1 MNHFFLTS
9 ALMLTLSSPLVAQD
23 QISVKGTVK
32 DQSGLT
38 LPGVNVLNIT
48 NNTGTITDFDGN
60 YVLNAKKGDELRFS
74 YIGMKDFTV
83 KVTSEK
89 IDVVL
94 SEASEVLEDVVV
106 IGYGTSKK
114 KDLTGAVASIKLE
127 DSPVM
132 SMPNN
137 NVLESLKG
145 SLPGVNISMSA
156 SAGGTPGFSI
166 RGQNSINASTAPLLV
181 VDGIIGGNFAELNP

>member
-60 YVLNAKKGDELRFS
+60 YSL
-74 YIGMKDFTV
+74 
-83 KVTSEK
+83 
-89 IDVVL
+89 
-94 SEASEVLEDVVV
+94 EV
-106 IGYGTSKK
+106 
-114 KDLTGAVASIKLE
+114 
-127 DSPVM
+127 P
-132 SMPNN
+132 
-137 NVLESLKG
+137 
-145 SLPGVNISMSA
+145 
-156 SAGGTPGFSI
+156 
-166 RGQNSINASTAPLLV
+166 
-181 VDGIIGGNFAELNP
+181 